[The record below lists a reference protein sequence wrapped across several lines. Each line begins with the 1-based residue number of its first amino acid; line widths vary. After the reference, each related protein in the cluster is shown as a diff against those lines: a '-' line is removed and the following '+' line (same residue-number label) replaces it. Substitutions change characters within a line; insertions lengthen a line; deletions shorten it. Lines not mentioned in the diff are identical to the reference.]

1 QLGYR
6 KVYEFHKQ
14 LVLLVKFKDSLQA
27 TAERRRKP
35 QSRYPTRNETVGI
48 HNITRKHKI
57 QRTFTAKTKPL
68 SDHVRLVPAAQRLL
82 GSTVGLGQPAIKRR
96 HPPLESGI

>member
-1 QLGYR
+1 MQLGYR

-14 LVLLVKFKDSLQA
+14 LVVKFKDSLQA
-27 TAERRRKP
+27 TVGRRKP

-48 HNITRKHKI
+48 HNITRKHNI